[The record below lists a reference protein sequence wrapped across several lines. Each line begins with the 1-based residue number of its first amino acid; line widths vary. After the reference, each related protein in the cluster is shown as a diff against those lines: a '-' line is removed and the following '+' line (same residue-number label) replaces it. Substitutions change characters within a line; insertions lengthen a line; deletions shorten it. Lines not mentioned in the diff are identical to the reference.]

1 MTFEGGKESKQGR
14 KRVNANATKRVSYLA
29 SVKKINSCPIGK
41 TSQAEHVPQKDILV
55 ALYCSMEAGPFVPQC
70 VICAVLDLLSTSVW
84 LHNPLSFRK
93 IHFTIWER
101 HILDGGPNDHLLL
114 GTWTAK
120 VSRQNPS
127 QGALTADFTWT
138 SAKNPHPI
146 ELFVAQRGYTS
157 VTFACER
164 ASQQCV
170 M

>member
-127 QGALTADFTWT
+127 QGALIWFMVQRDGTIQWLEPEHLVTT
-138 SAKNPHPI
+138 LHPPKVW
-146 ELFVAQRGYTS
+146 ESDG
-157 VTFACER
+157 
-164 ASQQCV
+164 
-170 M
+170 